1 MTVAVILHLF
11 VEWSKGRKLWH
22 VKENGNNSFHKLHL
36 YLLLTL
42 HLLSLFSVWTTII
55 GHFRIHIVPEYKY

>member
-1 MTVAVILHLF
+1 MMTAVILHLF

-22 VKENGNNSFHKLHL
+22 VKENGNNSFPELHL

-42 HLLSLFSVWTTII
+42 HLCHCLVFGQQAWSF
-55 GHFRIHIVPEYKY
+55 